1 MRVPQSADLLTLL
14 RAHRQQDTLADL
26 PLASRDHIAALL
38 AAFAAPGPAVAT
50 PEVKPPESAESASL
64 DPLTAREREVLR
76 LIAEGLANPAIAERL
91 FLTVGTVKWC
101 VNSSSVS
108 RRHQSYSGC
117 RACTRPAPS
126 GQLTPPH
133 RANSY
138 PLTCPG

>member
-1 MRVPQSADLLTLL
+1 MADLLTLL

-101 VNSSSVS
+101 VNSIFSKLAVTS
-108 RRHQSYSGC
+108 RTQAVA
-117 RACTRPAPS
+117 RA
-126 GQLTPPH
+126 
-133 RANSY
+133 RALHLLGN
-138 PLTCPG
+138 